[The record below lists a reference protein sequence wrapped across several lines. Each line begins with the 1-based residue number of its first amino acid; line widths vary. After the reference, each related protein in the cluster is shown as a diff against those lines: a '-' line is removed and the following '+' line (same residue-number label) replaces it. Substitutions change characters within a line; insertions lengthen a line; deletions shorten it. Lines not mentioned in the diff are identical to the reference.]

1 MTQSRAMGE
10 RTSWARAA
18 RIWSVLAGCAAVAAC
33 SVPASGDTE
42 PEGGLEPSLPTVVNA
57 PGAWSSD
64 EDVRGPLA
72 AIGLAFRTTPSGVF
86 DEMESLEMFSVSA
99 LDGRA
104 TWLRLPD
111 LDISRPAGDT
121 FALSPDGRH
130 IAWARNAPWGLGL
143 RGRWVDGFA
152 LMDTTT
158 GEVRELV
165 DRASPSGM
173 LWAGLNEVRFSGD
186 SRYLLTSYALPGER
200 PRHSRSDQFVAWD
213 VESGAHTVLEE
224 PGEHWVPNLGSASSG
239 VVWAR
244 EKDVFRVDPA
254 TGDRT
259 TVQLPERVVTASWGP
274 GDSSFAY
281 ISRTPGGVAS
291 NQLHVGS
298 SADEAAARPVDLPA
312 DAPLAHVLG
321 WQDATHVVV
330 GHYRTWVHVVDVE
343 TGEAQ
348 RVDMAGHGRQL
359 NAPLLAGALW
369 QQPLRAPAEPSGTT
383 DPRGPWRWAALAL
396 LLAGAGAIV
405 VRHRSTSQ

>member
-1 MTQSRAMGE
+1 MGE

-72 AIGLAFRTTPSGVF
+72 AIGLAFRTKPIGVL
-86 DEMESLEMFSVSA
+86 DEVESLEMFAVSA

-104 TWLRLPD
+104 TWLSLPD
-111 LDISRPAGDT
+111 LDIRRPAGDA
-121 FALSPDGRH
+121 FAVSPDGRH
-130 IAWARNAPWGLGL
+130 VAWARNAAFGIGV
-143 RGRWVDGFA
+143 GKGWVDGYSV
-152 LMDTTT
+152 LDTTT

-165 DRASPSGM
+165 DPASVSGLVRPSPGE
-173 LWAGLNEVRFSGD
+173 LGFSGD
-186 SRYLLTSYALPGER
+186 SRYLLTSYALPGGR
-200 PRHSRSDQFVAWD
+200 PRQPRSDQFVAWD
-213 VESGAHTVLEE
+213 VESGVPTVLEE

-254 TGDRT
+254 TGERT

-281 ISRTPGGVAS
+281 ISRTPGGAAS
-291 NQLHVGS
+291 DQLHVGS

-348 RVDMAGHGRQL
+348 RVDIAGHGRQL

-405 VRHRSTSQ
+405 VRHRSTLQ

>member
-1 MTQSRAMGE
+1 MEDSRAMGD
-10 RTSWARAA
+10 RTGWARAA
-18 RIWSVLAGCAAVAAC
+18 RIWALLAGCAAVAAC
-33 SVPASGDTE
+33 SVPASADSEAGDGPE
-42 PEGGLEPSLPTVVNA
+42 PALPTAVNA
-57 PGAWSSD
+57 PGSWSSD
-64 EDVRGPLA
+64 EELRGPLA

-86 DEMESLEMFSVSA
+86 DEMESLEMFSISA

-111 LDISRPAGDT
+111 LDLSRPAGDT

-213 VESGAHTVLEE
+213 VESGTPTVLEE
-224 PGEHWVPNLGSASSG
+224 PGRYWLPNLGSAPSG

-244 EKDVFRVDPA
+244 DDVLFRVDPA
-254 TGDRT
+254 TGERT
-259 TVQLPERVVTASWGP
+259 TVELPARLVTASWGP
-274 GDSSFAY
+274 ADASFAY
-281 ISRTPGGVAS
+281 ISRTPGGAAPYR
-291 NQLHVGS
+291 LHVGPGADPA
-298 SADEAAARPVDLPA
+298 SARAVELPA
-312 DAPLAHVLG
+312 DARLSDVLG

-330 GHYRTWVHVVDVE
+330 GHNRSWVHVVDVE

-348 RVDMAGHGRQL
+348 RIDLAGAGRQL
-359 NAPLLAGALW
+359 NAPVLANALW
-369 QQPLRAPAEPSGTT
+369 QEPLRTPVEPSGTT
-383 DPRGPWRWAALAL
+383 DPRRPWRWSALAL
-396 LLAGAGAIV
+396 MLGVAGALV
-405 VRHRSTSQ
+405 VRRRTT

>member
-1 MTQSRAMGE
+1 VRDSRIMGE

-18 RIWSVLAGCAAVAAC
+18 RIWSLLAGCAVVAAC

-42 PEGGLEPSLPTVVNA
+42 AKGGLEPSLPTAVNA
-57 PGAWSSD
+57 PGAWSSV

-72 AIGLAFRTTPSGVF
+72 AIGLAFRTEPSGVF
-86 DEMESLEMFSVSA
+86 DEIESLEIFAVSA

-104 TWLRLPD
+104 TWLSLPD
-111 LDISRPAGDT
+111 LDIRRPAGDA
-121 FALSPDGRH
+121 FAVSPDGRH
-130 IAWARNAPWGLGL
+130 VAWARNAAFGIGI
-143 RGRWVDGFA
+143 GKGWVDGYA
-152 LMDTTT
+152 VMDTTT
-158 GEVRELV
+158 GEVRELMDPASV
-165 DRASPSGM
+165 SGLVRPSPSE
-173 LWAGLNEVRFSGD
+173 LQFSGD

-200 PRHSRSDQFVAWD
+200 PRQPRSDRFVAWD
-213 VESGAHTVLEE
+213 VESGTPTVLEG
-224 PGEHWVPNLGSASSG
+224 PGDYWLPNLGSAPSG
-239 VVWAR
+239 IVWAR
-244 EKDVFRVDPA
+244 GRNVFRVDGA
-254 TGDRT
+254 TGTRT
-259 TVQLPERVVTASWGP
+259 TTKLPKPVATASWGP

-281 ISRTPGGVAS
+281 ISRTPDGVAN

-343 TGEAQ
+343 TGEAE
-348 RVDMAGHGRQL
+348 RVDMAGHGRQI

-396 LLAGAGAIV
+396 LLAAAGAIV
-405 VRHRSTSQ
+405 VRHRNGSQ